1 MGGMHKDAKGYAIR
15 GLMVLV
21 VGCAA
26 VLGGCG
32 GDAERAAQVQPA
44 ATDAATIVAVAVAA
58 DVPPTATPVAPTAIP
73 PTATPVAPTDISPTA
88 TFASV
93 APEWLP
99 TVLPDTPTPTAV
111 PPTATPA
118 PTATPHAPSIAT
130 LYATHD
136 ATRLA
141 APRFDHTAALLPDGR
156 VILGGGSSGI
166 GSVDVANDKFITP
179 IPTTHFDVYDPA
191 KGWSVIIPAG
201 DDRPIFDASMALM
214 ADGTVLTVGISGD
227 ETEEDFSPAAATLDP
242 ATQLWTP
249 LTAPSISSR
258 DDSLLAFWQGK
269 QVIANGPL
277 LTLLQDGRVIAVG
290 DRKFTKDDGFTYLN
304 ASETEIFDPRTGQWQ
319 PASDA
324 NNISESSDIVALRN
338 GGALLVHNADDDEIG
353 AEIYDP
359 AADEWNVV
367 SGIRGTRWDPEA
379 VVLSDGRILVI
390 GEIDIIREGE
400 IDTISE
406 EESRIDVEFIT
417 HPLEG
422 GDIINEG
429 MPLSPVIPLIEAD
442 IYDPATDV
450 WTPTGY
456 TKVFRYSTLTL
467 LPDGRALASGGIG
480 SIGGRI
486 EFYMSRTEIYD
497 PDTNAWTPGP
507 YMTVPRLSHT
517 ATALSDGR
525 VLIAGGITI
534 HPDTGEL
541 YPTNTSEI
549 ITVP

>member
-1 MGGMHKDAKGYAIR
+1 MHKDARVYAMR
-15 GLMVLV
+15 WLSVMV

-26 VLGGCG
+26 ALGGCG
-32 GDAERAAQVQPA
+32 GDAERAAQVQPTA
-44 ATDAATIVAVAVAA
+44 AAVA
-58 DVPPTATPVAPTAIP
+58 TAVAPTAI
-73 PTATPVAPTDISPTA
+73 APTP

-179 IPTTHFDVYDPA
+179 IPATHFDVYDPA

-304 ASETEIFDPRTGQWQ
+304 ASETEIFDPRAGQWQ

-390 GEIDIIREGE
+390 GEIDI
-400 IDTISE
+400 ISE

-541 YPTNTSEI
+541 YPTDTSEI